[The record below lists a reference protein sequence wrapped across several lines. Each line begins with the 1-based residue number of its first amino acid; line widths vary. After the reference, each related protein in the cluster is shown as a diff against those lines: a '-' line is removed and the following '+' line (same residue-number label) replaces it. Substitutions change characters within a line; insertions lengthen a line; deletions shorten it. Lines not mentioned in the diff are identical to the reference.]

1 MILQFCWPAV
11 PSLVPFFVQLFQTAI
26 FWHVRSPQ
34 NEFFLNPSRV
44 FFEWRK
50 RLFFPAQVKSTSS
63 ATEIYFPRAKKLC
76 GQTALK
82 RKARMFEDNILL
94 ELLYVNK
101 RSLLAVWPGVVLHKL
116 SSLFRFCIHICTF

>member
-63 ATEIYFPRAKKLC
+63 ATDIISR
-76 GQTALK
+76 ALK
-82 RKARMFEDNILL
+82 NF
-94 ELLYVNK
+94 
-101 RSLLAVWPGVVLHKL
+101 AVKQPLREKHVCLKITY
-116 SSLFRFCIHICTF
+116 C